1 MKATSLVVALMLTLS
16 ACSADQSAAPGAST
30 ANKIE
35 PPPPPPMAGEGIACP
50 MDAKQ
55 CSDGS
60 FVSRSGPRCEFA
72 ACPEDKK

>member
-1 MKATSLVVALMLTLS
+1 MKALYLIAALMLTLS
-16 ACSADQSAAPGAST
+16 ACSADQPATPPAAAT
-30 ANKIE
+30 NKIE

-72 ACPEDKK
+72 ACPVEKK